1 METREIINELEV
13 ILQRA
18 ELPPVCLETSD
29 LALLEEAIIHLK
41 RYIVLRNRTEDSG
54 YPL

>member
-1 METREIINELEV
+1 METREIIKELEAIV
-13 ILQRA
+13 DRS

-41 RYIVLRNRTEDSG
+41 RYIVLRNRIDYEI
-54 YPL
+54 